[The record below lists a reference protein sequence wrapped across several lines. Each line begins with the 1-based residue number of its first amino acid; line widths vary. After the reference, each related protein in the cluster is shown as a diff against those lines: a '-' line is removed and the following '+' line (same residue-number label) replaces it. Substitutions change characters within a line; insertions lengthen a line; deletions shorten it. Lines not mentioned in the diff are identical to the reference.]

1 MDVLLPVRGLQ
12 GRLVGSLRAVG
23 ALLVVAMSFDAG
35 AARSEQIQVPAADA
49 YISGGAN
56 VIDGDTLEIGGNSI
70 RLADIDAPPLNY
82 VCQDRSGTTVPCGQR
97 AALYL
102 RELIGLSTVTCI
114 PIGRDSYTREVAR
127 CSVRGTD
134 LGGTMV
140 RAGWAIARYGKGYE
154 PEEAD
159 AKARGAG
166 LWAFAGATGFAPSAP
181 QKP

>member
-1 MDVLLPVRGLQ
+1 MDVLFPARGLQ
-12 GRLVGSLRAVG
+12 GRLFGSLRNVG
-23 ALLVVAMSFDAG
+23 VLLLVAMIFGAG
-35 AARSEQIQVPAADA
+35 AARGEQIQVPAADA
-49 YISGGAN
+49 YISGGAT

-70 RLADIDAPPLNY
+70 RLADIDAPPLHY
-82 VCQDRSGTTVPCGQR
+82 LCEDRSGAKVPCGQR

-127 CSVRGTD
+127 CSARVAD
-134 LGGTMV
+134 LGGAMV
-140 RAGWAIARYGKGYE
+140 RAGWAIARFGKSYV
-154 PEEAD
+154 PEETD

-166 LWAFAGATGFAPSAP
+166 LWAFKGALTFAPSPP